1 MKEKELLKFCR
12 YYNGEEDS
20 PFEEQNKSMLWFYE
34 RVWVFEMLNNSD
46 NLSGYIDEYIRLGLG
61 LFEQFDDIHISL
73 KALLFNRYAKG
84 SQSLADAVEPFKDFY
99 KKFYK

>member
-46 NLSGYIDEYIRLGLG
+46 NLLGCIDKYIRLGLG
-61 LFEQFDDIHISL
+61 LFEQFDDIPLSL